1 MLSNLPAVNIVHD
14 LLCMRRTMS
23 DNEIFFN
30 PRYEVILE
38 YPFYDLMEK
47 IGGNKFMNIGAWK
60 IVRERL

>member
-14 LLCMRRTMS
+14 LLCMCRTMS
-23 DNEIFFN
+23 DDEIFFN

-38 YPFYDLMEK
+38 YPFYNLMEK

-60 IVRERL
+60 IVGERL